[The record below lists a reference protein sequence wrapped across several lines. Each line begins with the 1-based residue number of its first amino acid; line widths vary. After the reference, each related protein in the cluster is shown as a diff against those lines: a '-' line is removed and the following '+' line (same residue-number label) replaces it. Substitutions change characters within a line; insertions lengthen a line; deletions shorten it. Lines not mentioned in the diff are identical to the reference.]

1 MLKTTLLMTSAI
13 LLMAACGETPAPE
26 EDTTP
31 AEDSMEMSETDMAS
45 ADAGE
50 EELSDA
56 ERYELETS
64 GEFTEADYIAQ
75 PLVTEIYTADPSV
88 HVWDDGRVYVYPS
101 HDVDTGIPQ
110 DDLGSQYDMKDYI
123 VLSMDEP
130 GGEVTIHD
138 VGLHVD
144 DVPWA
149 RDKMW
154 APDAAEKDGK
164 YYLYFPAKDYDGI
177 FRIGVASSDSPTGP
191 FTAEESWIEGSY
203 SMDPSVF
210 EDTDGTYYMYVGGI
224 WGGQLQRWT
233 TGEYDDSPDLN
244 QEDLEA
250 DEPALVP
257 YVAKMSDDMLS
268 YAEEPRD
275 VLLLDENGEP
285 LKAGDNDRRFFEA
298 AWVNKINGTYY
309 MSWSTGDTHKIVYGT
324 SDSPYGPFTY
334 QGVVN
339 LPVQGWTNHHSI
351 FEYEGQYYLAYH
363 DTQLSGV
370 NHLRNVKITPLTIN
384 DDGTIEPVDPFF
396 GDDVTVENY
405 ND

>member
-1 MLKTTLLMTSAI
+1 
-13 LLMAACGETPAPE
+13 MAACGETPAPE

>member
-1 MLKTTLLMTSAI
+1 MLKKTLLMTSAI
-13 LLMAACGETPAPE
+13 FLMAACGETPAPE
-26 EDTTP
+26 ENTTP
-31 AEDSMEMSETDMAS
+31 AEDSMEMAEPDT
-45 ADAGE
+45 AGE
-50 EELSDA
+50 EMAEAELSDA

-64 GEFTEADYIAQ
+64 GEFTEDDYIAQ

-88 HVWDDGRVYVYPS
+88 HVWDDGRIYVYPS

-130 GGEVTIHD
+130 GGEVTTHEM
-138 VGLHVD
+138 GLHVD

-154 APDAAEKDGK
+154 APDAAEKDGT

-177 FRIGVASSDSPTGP
+177 FRIGVATSDSPTGP

-275 VLLLDENGEP
+275 VMLLDENGEP

-298 AWVNKINGTYY
+298 AWVNKIDGTYY

-370 NHLRNVKITPLTIN
+370 NHLRSAKITPLTIN

-396 GDDVTVENY
+396 GDDVTVDNY

>member
-1 MLKTTLLMTSAI
+1 MTSAL
-13 LLMAACGETPAPE
+13 LLMAACSETPAPE
-26 EDTTP
+26 EDTT
-31 AEDSMEMSETDMAS
+31 AEDGMEMAEPDA
-45 ADAGE
+45 AGE
-50 EELSDA
+50 EMAEAELSDA

-64 GEFTEADYIAQ
+64 GEFGPEDYIAQ
-75 PLVTEIYTADPSV
+75 PLVSEIYTADPSV
-88 HVWDDGRVYVYPS
+88 HVWDDGRIYVYPS

-177 FRIGVASSDSPTGP
+177 FRIGVAVSDSPTGP

-210 EDTDGTYYMYVGGI
+210 KDDDGTYYMYVGGI

-298 AWVNKINGTYY
+298 AWMNKIDGTYY
-309 MSWSTGDTHKIVYGT
+309 LSWSTGDTHKIVYGT
-324 SDSPYGPFTY
+324 SDNPYGPFTY

-339 LPVQGWTNHHSI
+339 LPVRGWTNHHSI

-396 GDDVTVENY
+396 GDDVTVDNY
-405 ND
+405 LD